1 MRQEMDRIIY
11 KNKPDKT
18 TPLSAGNLN
27 FSDNKATII
36 QECLIVTEE
45 ISQNINFTI
54 PVNYKVKEGLLDVY
68 YEGCK
73 LVLGEHY
80 IEIGEEGSISNVIQ
94 LKDWSCSSGIF
105 DFIVRGVYTN
115 E

>member
-11 KNKPDKT
+11 ENKPVKT
-18 TPLSAGNLN
+18 TPLSAGNFN
-27 FSDNKATII
+27 FSDNKATIV
-36 QECLIVTEE
+36 QESLIVTEE
-45 ISQNINFTI
+45 ILQNTNFTI
-54 PVNYKVKEGLLDVY
+54 TVNYKVKKGLLDVY

-80 IEIGEEGSISNVIQ
+80 VEVGEEGSISNVIQ

-105 DFIVRGVYTN
+105 DFIVRGVYEN

>member
-1 MRQEMDRIIY
+1 MRQEMDRISY
-11 KNKPDKT
+11 KNKPIKT
-18 TPLSAGNLN
+18 TPITAGNLN
-27 FSDNKATII
+27 ITDNKATII
-36 QECLIVTEE
+36 QESLIVTEE
-45 ISQNINFTI
+45 ILQNTNFII

-80 IEIGEEGSISNVIQ
+80 VEIGKEGSISNIIQ

-105 DFIVRGVYTN
+105 DFIVRGVYAN